1 MAGIPAPGPYV
12 CSLMRVLAENGS
24 GTLTVI
30 SSKTILLKLPM
41 TAKILAEE
49 KIKLFSGIKYLGDKI
64 CSGQLLRP
72 WRNGLIGKS
81 CFSLVSSLT
90 R

>member
-30 SSKTILLKLPM
+30 SSKTILMKLPM

-49 KIKLFSGIKYLGDKI
+49 KIKLFSGIKY
-64 CSGQLLRP
+64 
-72 WRNGLIGKS
+72 
-81 CFSLVSSLT
+81 
-90 R
+90 

>member
-1 MAGIPAPGPYV
+1 MAGIPAPGPHVY
-12 CSLMRVLAENGS
+12 SLMRVLAEKES

-49 KIKLFSGIKYLGDKI
+49 KLKLFSGIK
-64 CSGQLLRP
+64 
-72 WRNGLIGKS
+72 
-81 CFSLVSSLT
+81 
-90 R
+90 

>member
-1 MAGIPAPGPYV
+1 MAGIPAPGPHIY
-12 CSLMRVLAENGS
+12 SLMRVLAEKGS

-49 KIKLFSGIKYLGDKI
+49 KLKLFSGIK
-64 CSGQLLRP
+64 
-72 WRNGLIGKS
+72 
-81 CFSLVSSLT
+81 
-90 R
+90 